1 MTQVKPKEENNNKFK
16 QIINFM
22 FVRMFVSKGLKI
34 LGKRAVAALF
44 REYKQFHDID
54 VYDIVQIDDIS
65 PDLKIKY

>member
-34 LGKRAVAALF
+34 LEKRAVTALF
-44 REYKQFHDID
+44 RECKQFYDID